1 MSKDANK
8 VITLTF
14 DDGSQKDLDILFTY
28 QLEQNGKNYVFV
40 YDEETEQISVLEYI
54 EKSEGEGEVLPV
66 DPADEDLWEELE
78 ANETPEANFA
88 NALDRTQPIM
98 LNHASQGKAWAEHGV
113 ALSQIMERNVN
124 IPKGATKL
132 WD

>member
-78 ANETPEANFA
+78 EVLNDYMDAQEAGA
-88 NALDRTQPIM
+88 CEGCPG
-98 LNHASQGKAWAEHGV
+98 ASCGECDGCDK
-113 ALSQIMERNVN
+113 
-124 IPKGATKL
+124 
-132 WD
+132 